1 MREKVA
7 GEHREMTR
15 GGQSGD
21 FSWRTERCL
30 CCCCVGLWHDDL
42 GEKMKI
48 TLPGITT
55 LLQCLLLL
63 LLELERIRSYCFL
76 IQGVFF
82 LHISKS
88 GVFVFFV
95 CFFKDA
101 SLWII
106 LNEQLF

>member
-15 GGQSGD
+15 GGQGSD
-21 FSWRTERCL
+21 FSRRTERRL

-42 GEKMKI
+42 GEKIKI

-63 LLELERIRSYCFL
+63 PLELERIRSYCFL
-76 IQGVFF
+76 IQGECHTF
-82 LHISKS
+82 LREEF
-88 GVFVFFV
+88 FVFFV
-95 CFFKDA
+95 FFKDA